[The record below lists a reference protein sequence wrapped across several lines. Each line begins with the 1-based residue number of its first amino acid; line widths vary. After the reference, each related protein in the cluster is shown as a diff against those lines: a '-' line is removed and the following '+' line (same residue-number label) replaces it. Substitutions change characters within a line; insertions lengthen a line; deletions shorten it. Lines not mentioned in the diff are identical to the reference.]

1 MKRTERNT
9 YQLQLLAT
17 LLLLVTTGIFSAC
30 SSDDTNTTPNA
41 ANDSEI
47 RFDVGVWN
55 MMEGTRATTF
65 DGGTLTSGSFI
76 CTAYDANTTTANSVA
91 NINGTTVNWNSTYS
105 SWEFSDG
112 KRYWPASGSLD
123 FFAYMPAALPTYIT
137 GLTYDAT
144 ETPSVTHNVTFT
156 CLSLP
161 MTHATQDD
169 ALKEFVYAMAL
180 DQDKAGT
187 NTTTQ
192 PTRGQVALT
201 FQHPFARIK
210 LQLSSAQEDIHINS
224 ITFKSIKNNGF
235 YSHISGWTPEGE
247 TINFVATLN
256 DDYEADDAIGTY
268 IMVPQD
274 WAGEIEISADWK
286 VWDVTKTNTVSATVP
301 TTWAAGHSYTYT
313 LTITET
319 DLIVDT
325 SKYTEQW

>member
-17 LLLLVTTGIFSAC
+17 LLLLITAFVLSAC

-76 CTAYDANTTTANSVA
+76 CTTYDANTTTANSVA

-187 NTTTQ
+187 NNTTQ
-192 PTRGQVALT
+192 PTPGQVALT

-210 LQLSSAQEDIHINS
+210 LQLSSTQEDIHINS
-224 ITFKSIKNNGF
+224 ITFKSIKNNGS
-235 YSHISGWTPEGE
+235 YSHTSGWTPSDPA
-247 TINFVATLN
+247 TNFVATLN
-256 DDYEADDAIGTY
+256 GDCEANDDLGTY
-268 IMVPQD
+268 IMIPQS
-274 WAGEIEISADWK
+274 WAGEIEVEA
-286 VWDVTKTNTVSATVP
+286 VWNVWGESKTNTVTATVP
-301 TTWAAGHSYTYT
+301 TTWLAGHSYTYT
-313 LTITET
+313 FTISET
-319 DLIVDT
+319 DLVVNT

>member
-17 LLLLVTTGIFSAC
+17 LLLLVTHVLFSAC

-76 CTAYDANTTTANSVA
+76 CTAYNESTATENTIV
-91 NINGTTVNWNSTYS
+91 NIIDNTVTWNGAGWDF
-105 SWEFSDG
+105 EGG
-112 KRYWPASGSLD
+112 KRYWPNEALTLD
-123 FFAYMPAALPTYIT
+123 FFAYMPTTIPSYIT
-137 GLTYDAT
+137 NTSDETGILTYEARN
-144 ETPSVTHNVTFT
+144 PQFKCN
-156 CLSLP
+156 SLP
-161 MTHATQDD
+161 MTYNRESPEAGQGTGLQ
-169 ALKEFVYAMAL
+169 EFVYAL
-180 DQDKAGT
+180 VEGEYKGKS
-187 NTTTQ
+187 
-192 PTRGQVALT
+192 PSGIVLS

>member
-1 MKRTERNT
+1 MKRTKRNT

-17 LLLLVTTGIFSAC
+17 LLLLITAFVLSAC
-30 SSDDTNTTPNA
+30 SSDDTNPTPATTP
-41 ANDSEI
+41 DSEI
-47 RFDVGVWN
+47 RFKPSVWQV
-55 MMEGTRATTF
+55 MEGTRATTF

-76 CTAYDANTTTANSVA
+76 CTAYNESTATENTIV
-91 NINGTTVNWNSTYS
+91 NIIDNTVTWNGAGWDF
-105 SWEFSDG
+105 EGG
-112 KRYWPASGSLD
+112 KRYWPNEALTLD
-123 FFAYMPAALPTYIT
+123 FFAYMPTTIPSYIT
-137 GLTYDAT
+137 NTSDETEILTYEARN
-144 ETPSVTHNVTFT
+144 PQFKCN
-156 CLSLP
+156 SLP
-161 MTHATQDD
+161 MTYNRESPEAGQGTGLQ
-169 ALKEFVYAMAL
+169 EFVYAL
-180 DQDKAGT
+180 VEGEYKGKS
-187 NTTTQ
+187 
-192 PTRGQVALT
+192 PSGIVLS